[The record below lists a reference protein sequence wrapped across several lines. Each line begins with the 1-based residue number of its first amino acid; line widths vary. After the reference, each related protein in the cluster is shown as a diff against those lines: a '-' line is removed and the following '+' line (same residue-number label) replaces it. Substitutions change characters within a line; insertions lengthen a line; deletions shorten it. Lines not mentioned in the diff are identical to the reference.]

1 MKYPGICSFQIKKD
15 EATGRQTVFATELKG
30 TYKLEN
36 KKFSDAKSYFWDGSK
51 SAVIEIALVNNED
64 ELKTK
69 LYDLSQVWGT
79 EES

>member
-15 EATGRQTVFATELKG
+15 EATGRQIVFATEMKG
-30 TYKLEN
+30 TSKLEN
-36 KKFSDAKSYFWDGSK
+36 KKLSDAKSYFWDGSK
-51 SAVIEIALVNNED
+51 SAVIEISLINNEE

-69 LYDLSQVWGT
+69 LYDLSQIWST